1 MINHL
6 ALSIKIPRSQEE
18 TWRAITNWQ
27 EQSNWMLQTK
37 VWVTSDIS
45 EGVGTKIA
53 AITGPFNKIYPRM
66 KRLGLL
72 DLMEVTLW
80 QPPARCDVL
89 HYGAIIKGGGSFQV
103 EAVSSESSIFH
114 WSEEITAPRPLFLL
128 VKPFI
133 LIGVRISL
141 ARFRKQLE

>member
-1 MINHL
+1 MVNQL
-6 ALSIKIPRSQEE
+6 SLSIEIPRSQEE

-27 EQSNWMLQTK
+27 DQSNWMLQTK
-37 VWVTSDIS
+37 VWVTSEIS
-45 EGVGTKIA
+45 VGVGTKIA
-53 AITGPFNKIYPRM
+53 AITGPFHKSYPRF
-66 KRLGLL
+66 KHFGLL

-80 QPPARCDVL
+80 QPPLRCDVI

-103 EAVSSESSIFH
+103 EALDSHSSIFH
-114 WSEEITAPRPLFLL
+114 WSEEITAPRPVFML

-141 ARFRKQLE
+141 ARFRRQLE